1 MGTFGY
7 AAPDY
12 VQTGHLTTKSD
23 VWSFGVV
30 LYEILTARR
39 SIERNR
45 PRNEQKLLEWVRR
58 HQPESEQFAAI
69 MDARLQGRY
78 PMRGATE
85 VARLANGC
93 LAKHAKDRPTM
104 REVVEGLRQATRHT
118 EMDGVVVAVGA
129 AAECQGSPPRAPGA
143 EDASAVAVAA
153 QARKRR
159 MLHLAALGGAAAD
172 AHARRRLMLMRA
184 AATAA
189 AAPT

>member
-58 HQPESEQFAAI
+58 HPPESEQFGAI

-93 LAKHAKDRPTM
+93 LAKHARDRPTM
-104 REVVEGLRQATRHT
+104 RDVVEGLRQAMRHT
-118 EMDGVVVAVGA
+118 EMDGVVVVGA
-129 AAECQGSPPRAPGA
+129 AAECQGSPPQEEAP
-143 EDASAVAVAA
+143 
-153 QARKRR
+153 
-159 MLHLAALGGAAAD
+159 
-172 AHARRRLMLMRA
+172 RRRRRGRRA
-184 AATAA
+184 QRM
-189 AAPT
+189 PVPWRWQRRRGRDGCFIWPL